1 MATGFPTKGTG
12 GSASFVNGNALPASD
27 LNDLAGTLNFLSPAS
42 AAGSATV
49 IGQTLVADSSNAKQL
64 RWADD
69 IAILKIM
76 DAI

>member
-12 GSASFVNGNALPASD
+12 GSATFVNGNALPASD
-27 LNDLAGTLNFLSPAS
+27 LNDLAGTLNQLSPAA

-49 IGQTLVADSSNAKQL
+49 IGQTLVADSSQANQV

>member
-12 GSASFVNGNALPASD
+12 GSALFVNGNSVPASD
-27 LNDLAGTLNFLSPAS
+27 LNDLAGTLNQLSPAA

-49 IGQTLVADSSNAKQL
+49 IGQTLVADSSNVNQL
-64 RWADD
+64 RWGDD
-69 IAILKIM
+69 LYLLKIM

>member
-12 GSASFVNGNALPASD
+12 GSATFVNGNSLPASD
-27 LNDLAGTLNFLSPAS
+27 LNDLAGTLNYLSPA
-42 AAGSATV
+42 ATKGV
-49 IGQTLVADSSNAKQL
+49 STNFGETLVADASNANQL
-64 RWADD
+64 RWTDD

>member
-12 GSASFVNGNALPASD
+12 GSALFVNGNALPASD
-27 LNDLAGTLNFLSPAS
+27 LNDLAGTLNLLSPAA

-49 IGQTLVADSSNAKQL
+49 IGQTLVADSSNINQL

-69 IAILKIM
+69 LHLLKIM